1 MKIIEKSVAD
11 LVPYENNPRNNT
23 FSVDKVAESIKEF
36 GFKVPILIDKN
47 NVIIAGHTRL
57 KAAEQL
63 GLESVPCILVDDLT
77 EDQIA
82 AFRLIDNKTGELA
95 EWDFDKMR
103 EELDEIELD
112 MSEFGFDDFMDG
124 IESFAADVPDSFDEI
139 DELSTTHRCPYC
151 NYEW

>member
-112 MSEFGFDDFMDG
+112 MSEFGFDDFSSSYDSF
-124 IESFAADVPDSFDEI
+124 ESPARFDEI